1 MTAERSSGGGVLF
14 SSFKPVMFYVRS
26 YPKNDDDDDAK
37 ELVFLD
43 GRLGLYMGVLNVA
56 APLGRAAWTS
66 VMTRLAG
73 FSSCAQ
79 CLTL

>member
-26 YPKNDDDDDAK
+26 YPKNDDDD
-37 ELVFLD
+37 V
-43 GRLGLYMGVLNVA
+43 NVA
-56 APLGRAAWTS
+56 ATLGRAAWTS